1 MKLSLQNSRKNERGF
16 FLVVVLLALASI
28 MVIYIA
34 VNGTRLN
41 TLKKEIRLIEQ
52 KQVERLNRLSA
63 TNSPT
68 LQAN

>member
-34 VNGTRLN
+34 VNGSRLN
-41 TLKKEIRLIEQ
+41 TLKKEICLIEQ

>member
-34 VNGTRLN
+34 VNGSRLN